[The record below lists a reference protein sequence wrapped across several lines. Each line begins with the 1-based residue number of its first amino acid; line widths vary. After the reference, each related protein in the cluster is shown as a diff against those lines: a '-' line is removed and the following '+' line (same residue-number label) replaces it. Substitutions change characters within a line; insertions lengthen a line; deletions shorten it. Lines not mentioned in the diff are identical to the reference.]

1 MDAEKTY
8 LGIPIV
14 HDSQIIDIPY
24 EDVNEEGKAHKKK
37 GRKVRRNR
45 DQEEHI
51 EQISD
56 DEEVVEPNDE
66 VIRRNFNIMTNESK
80 TIMFWGLI
88 SRFSWTCRSDKI
100 FSDYDVEKI
109 AKTFSKLEKIVFKE
123 IYVNIMND
131 LKNILSD
138 SIKMKNVSEREEIE
152 YYGHIIAMGKQWY
165 DNLIEHPYLA
175 EFLISDGEMQLFYSA
190 LPEELK

>member
-1 MDAEKTY
+1 
-8 LGIPIV
+8 
-14 HDSQIIDIPY
+14 
-24 EDVNEEGKAHKKK
+24 
-37 GRKVRRNR
+37 
-45 DQEEHI
+45 
-51 EQISD
+51 
-56 DEEVVEPNDE
+56 
-66 VIRRNFNIMTNESK
+66 
-80 TIMFWGLI
+80 
-88 SRFSWTCRSDKI
+88 
-100 FSDYDVEKI
+100 
-109 AKTFSKLEKIVFKE
+109 
-123 IYVNIMND
+123 MND